1 MGKLNTALSEREG
14 NITQRVADLLGGFR
28 VLHRRL
34 NNPIE
39 AHRLLSDGLP
49 GAALTHLVDRLHV
62 LHNPVSL
69 EKATGMSLRT
79 FQRRRDATD
88 KPLSSEQSAR
98 TWKFAEILAE
108 ATEVFGSQ
116 AEAEAWME
124 RPAIGLE
131 QQRPIDLLTTPAGV
145 GLVEDFLRRLEFG
158 VYT

>member
-1 MGKLNTALSEREG
+1 MGRQSTAISEREG

-34 NNPIE
+34 NSPIE
-39 AHRLLSDGLP
+39 AHQLLSDGLP
-49 GAALTHLVDRLHV
+49 GAALNHLVGRLHV
-62 LHNPVSL
+62 LHNPASL

-79 FQRRRDATD
+79 FQRRRDATA

-108 ATEVFGSQ
+108 ATGVFGSQ

-131 QQRPIDLLTTPAGV
+131 QHRPIDLLTTPAGV
-145 GLVEDFLRRLEFG
+145 ELVEDFLRRLEFG